1 MNETNHTT
9 NHSPE
14 ARPKVTALMLVI
26 LFLVNLVI
34 LFCWQYFVAF
44 PLDADVDPRT
54 VLTDQVDSLTQ
65 IQKAEFVDTTQFPF
79 PYEVDGY
86 ILEAQ
91 DGTHQ
96 ILFLERFLGFSR
108 YRVLEASISTVP
120 DDLPAQVQVSS
131 RLYPG
136 SQTISIYSGYTMSQA
151 SSSVLLSR
159 EYLIGLFCAAGLGL
173 TVLETLVWILLQ
185 KVRISRKNT

>member
-136 SQTISIYSGYTMSQA
+136 SQTISIYSGYTMSQV

-173 TVLETLVWILLQ
+173 TVLETLFWILLQ